1 MVNFIYLFI
10 WAIKHFNRII
20 IAFHLDLF
28 GIVQFV
34 CVHFQRNFINVGFLF
49 DNIIWWCNTCS
60 TNAHYTGS
68 VASVGV
74 NKTSFFTIIR
84 LHYLIIH
91 FIHIQNCLIL
101 ICFDF
106 ILSVSSPEASSP
118 TPPSV
123 SATITISKPPVVP
136 IRQGTITLSKDG
148 PPKGQFTESDTSQCC
163 LWNSLICTSHL

>member
-1 MVNFIYLFI
+1 MVNFIYFFI

-74 NKTSFFTIIR
+74 NKTSFFTKIR

-91 FIHIQNCLIL
+91 FIQNLFNIYSNTKL
-101 ICFDF
+101 FDSDMF
-106 ILSVSSPEASSP
+106 WFYFVSVQSWGLLPYPTLCVGHHHNLQTPSGPHQAGHHHPQQRRPTQRSVHRVRYIPVLSV
-118 TPPSV
+118 
-123 SATITISKPPVVP
+123 K
-136 IRQGTITLSKDG
+136 
-148 PPKGQFTESDTSQCC
+148 
-163 LWNSLICTSHL
+163 